1 MSVCEYAA
9 PNIIPLLDMVRS
21 LMLDTYHPWYYLVV
35 REWEDPV
42 GVELRHNVGDLYHQ
56 QSKKEKDDIPGTAYI
71 AGKEVS
77 CDDYG

>member
-1 MSVCEYAA
+1 
-9 PNIIPLLDMVRS
+9 
-21 LMLDTYHPWYYLVV
+21 
-35 REWEDPV
+35 V

-77 CDDYG
+77 CDDHGQLFRLRWVPIWIIS

>member
-1 MSVCEYAA
+1 M
-9 PNIIPLLDMVRS
+9 
-21 LMLDTYHPWYYLVV
+21 
-35 REWEDPV
+35 

-77 CDDYG
+77 CDDHG